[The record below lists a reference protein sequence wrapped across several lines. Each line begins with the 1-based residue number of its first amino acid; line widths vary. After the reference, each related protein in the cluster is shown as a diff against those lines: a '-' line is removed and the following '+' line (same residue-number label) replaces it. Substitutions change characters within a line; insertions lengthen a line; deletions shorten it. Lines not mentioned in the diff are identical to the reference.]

1 MKQLFCTIALLAASA
16 TASANL
22 VTNGDFSSGGS
33 GWTLTG
39 NTSYS
44 SFPDAWKDGATYGD
58 AFLNQIIATIAG
70 ETYKISFDAGINWG
84 TMAVALDGVQL
95 FSTPASGHFD
105 VSVVAA
111 SNNATLSFITRNDPS
126 YNYLDNVV
134 VDHVARAVPEPASLA
149 LLGLGLA
156 GLGALRR
163 KRQG

>member
-1 MKQLFCTIALLAASA
+1 MKKLFCAIAMLAVSAS
-16 TASANL
+16 ASANL
-22 VTNGDFSSGGS
+22 VTNGDFSNGGT

-39 NTSYS
+39 NTGFS
-44 SFPDAWKDGATYGD
+44 SFPDAWRDGATNTD
-58 AFLNQIIATIAG
+58 AYLNQIIATIAG
-70 ETYKISFDAGINWG
+70 ETYKISFDTTIDWG
-84 TMAVALDGVQL
+84 TMAVALDGIQL

-126 YNYLDNVV
+126 FNYLDNVV
-134 VDHVARAVPEPASLA
+134 VDHVASAVPEPASLA
-149 LLGLGLA
+149 LVGLGLA